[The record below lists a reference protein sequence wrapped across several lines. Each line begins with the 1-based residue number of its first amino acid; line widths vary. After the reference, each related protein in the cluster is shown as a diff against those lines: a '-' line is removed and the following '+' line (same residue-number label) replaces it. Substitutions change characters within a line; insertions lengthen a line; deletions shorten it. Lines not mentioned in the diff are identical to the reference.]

1 MSEQIT
7 PHDRD
12 LTPLPKHV
20 SRRHRW
26 LLLIPFL
33 WQIGG
38 VPFVNDVLWRP
49 FSLPFPM
56 VWQMLGILLT
66 SAIIAFIFSID
77 RKYPEFP
84 VDEDDFVQRSAER

>member
-1 MSEQIT
+1 MQQPIPSA
-7 PHDRD
+7 PSGS
-12 LTPLPKHV
+12 LV

-38 VPFVNDVLWRP
+38 IPLVNDVAWRP

-56 VWQMLGILLT
+56 VWQMAGIVVT
-66 SAIIAFIFSID
+66 SAIIAIIFSID
-77 RKYPEFP
+77 RKHPEFDGP
-84 VDEDDFVQRSAER
+84 EASDDDAEGDRH

>member
-1 MSEQIT
+1 MT
-7 PHDRD
+7 PA
-12 LTPLPKHV
+12 TPSV

-38 VPFVNDVLWRP
+38 VPFVNDIAWRP
-49 FSLPFPM
+49 LSLPFPM
-56 VWQMLGILLT
+56 VWQMAGILVT

-77 RKYPEFP
+77 RRHPEFGD
-84 VDEDDFVQRSAER
+84 DEDADRAGADH

>member
-1 MSEQIT
+1 MT
-7 PHDRD
+7 PAVPA
-12 LTPLPKHV
+12 T

-38 VPFVNDVLWRP
+38 IPLVNDIAWRP

-56 VWQMLGILLT
+56 VWQMAGIVIT
-66 SAIIAFIFSID
+66 SLIIAIIFSID
-77 RKYPEFP
+77 RDHPEFEGP
-84 VDEDDFVQRSAER
+84 DDDTSGAGDAA